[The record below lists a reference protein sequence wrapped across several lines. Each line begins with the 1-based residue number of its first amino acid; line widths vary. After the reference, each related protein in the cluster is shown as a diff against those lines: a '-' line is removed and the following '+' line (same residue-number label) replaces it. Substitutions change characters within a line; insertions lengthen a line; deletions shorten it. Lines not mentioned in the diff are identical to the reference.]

1 MQELFSKRWFR
12 WVIGLIAFVA
22 MFFMASYQRRTG
34 PTWPVAVSETL
45 GGGQISGELI
55 RTQAGGDDA
64 RVAVAVTDGDTQ
76 GEVVWR
82 RYPTQ
87 DEWNR
92 LAMVREESEGTSELA
107 AYLPNQPAA
116 AKLEYSARLWQG
128 SEEVTLPHDGTAVIR
143 YRGEVPAWVLIPH
156 IITMF
161 VTLWLVFRAA
171 LGAIFGEIAVRR
183 FIPAILGLLLF
194 GGFLLGPLVQK
205 YAFDAWWTGW
215 PFGGDWTDN
224 KTLAALI
231 AWLVAWWISKKWPQ
245 FQRAAVLMATVVMVV
260 VYLIPH
266 SIHGS
271 ELDWEEIE
279 AQSSRIPPLPE
290 NHDGRSSTYEAS

>member
-34 PTWPVAVSETL
+34 PTWPVPVSESL

-55 RTQAGGDDA
+55 RTQAGDDDA
-64 RVAVAVTDGDTQ
+64 RVAVAVSEADTQ

-87 DEWNR
+87 DEWSQ
-92 LAMVREESEGTSELA
+92 LEMAREASDDGTELV
-107 AYLPNQPAA
+107 AYLPNQPMA
-116 AKLEYSARLWQG
+116 AKLEYSVRLWKG
-128 SEEVTLPHDGTAVIR
+128 DEELTLPHGETAVIR
-143 YRGEVPAWVLIPH
+143 FRRDVPAWVLIPH
-156 IITMF
+156 IVCMF

-171 LGAIFGEIAVRR
+171 LGAIFGEIGVRR
-183 FIPAILGLLLF
+183 FIPTILGLLLF

-279 AQSSRIPPLPE
+279 A
-290 NHDGRSSTYEAS
+290 EASATRDSP

>member
-34 PTWPVAVSETL
+34 PTWPVAVSENL

-76 GEVVWR
+76 GEVAWR

-87 DEWNR
+87 DEWSH
-92 LAMVREESEGTSELA
+92 LEMARETSEDGAELA
-107 AYLPNQPAA
+107 AYLPNQPMA
-116 AKLEYSARLWQG
+116 AKLEYSVRLWKG
-128 SEEVTLPHDGTAVIR
+128 EEELTLPHGETAVIR
-143 YRGEVPAWVLIPH
+143 FRRDVPAWVLIPH
-156 IITMF
+156 IVVMF

-171 LGAIFGEIAVRR
+171 LGAIFGEIGVRR
-183 FIPAILGLLLF
+183 FIPTILGLLLF

-231 AWLVAWWISKKWPQ
+231 AWLVAWWICKKWPP

-279 AQSSRIPPLPE
+279 AQSNQPTSQ
-290 NHDGRSSTYEAS
+290 